1 MTEKEFF
8 DRLKR
13 IGPEYER
20 LISRTLPVKI
30 GVKAK
35 SRLLQRMAARQHPPR
50 RSRHQGDEQ

>member
-13 IGPEYER
+13 ISPEYER

-35 SRLLQRMAARQHPPR
+35 CC
-50 RSRHQGDEQ
+50 

>member
-8 DRLKR
+8 DRMKKL
-13 IGPEYER
+13 PQEYER

-35 SRLLQRMAARQHPPR
+35 SIF
-50 RSRHQGDEQ
+50 